1 MTLKYSYAFNK
12 MNLTIHKLK
21 MTLAEWVTY
30 YYIFKILSKLLRQ
43 NHQSAGSW
51 LDLFKLII

>member
-30 YYIFKILSKLLRQ
+30 YYLKY
-43 NHQSAGSW
+43 
-51 LDLFKLII
+51 